1 MYFELLKEW
10 CDALLKLQIK
20 DIRRKEIYGGVM
32 CPSCARIHGRCGD
45 AIYPLMLVASRT
57 GDSKYIEA
65 AKLLFNWTEN
75 MIRPDGSYNN
85 DTNSDWKGITV
96 FATIQLGE
104 ALKYHGDLL
113 DPETKALWSKR
124 FQISA
129 DYLYDN
135 IEKLG
140 GNINYPVTCAAA
152 MALAC
157 KLLHQEKY
165 ARKARKLAREA
176 LQYFT
181 EDGLLYGEGKP
192 HDGITPKGCRPVDL
206 GYNVE
211 ESLPGLVTY
220 ALYMEDQE
228 VLDIVTKSMETHL
241 LFMLPD
247 GAWDNSWGTRNNKW
261 SYWGSRTSDGCQAGY
276 GLLADKNPLFAEA
289 VYRNTLLL
297 KECTHDGLL
306 HGGLMFHSAQE
317 PPCVHHTFC
326 HAKAIAIMLEHGI
339 EPGPSTTLPRET
351 AQGVKH
357 FPSVHVS
364 LAAKA
369 DWRMTVSDYDFEY
382 SEEGHATGGA
392 ITLLWNKSCGPVL
405 AGTMSRYYLVEPNN
419 MQLPQHTKD
428 ICLTPRIEACVEEED
443 LIKYYRSINDKGAVV
458 DYQEGDRISFHAR
471 GKLVDGKQQGD
482 QLYDL
487 RYEVSASEVVIAGST
502 NAKNARFYL
511 PVISPSGNAVEPG
524 GGNSYSIQTARGSL
538 ILEAGSQLKIRDGF
552 DKKLP
557 LGQEE
562 AVTKDITRVFSPVSG
577 FEAVPFY
584 IELEAGTE
592 FWVKLKIEEGK

>member
-10 CDALLKLQIK
+10 CDALLELQVK
-20 DIRRKEIYGGVM
+20 DIRRKEIYGGIL

-45 AIYPLMLVASRT
+45 AIYPLMYVASRT
-57 GDSKYIEA
+57 GDSKYVEA
-65 AKLLFNWTEN
+65 AKLLFHWTEN
-75 MIRPDGSYNN
+75 MICPDGSYNN

-96 FATIQLGE
+96 FAAIQLGE
-104 ALKYHGDLL
+104 ALKYHSDLL
-113 DPETKALWSKR
+113 DTKTKALWTRR

-129 DYLYDN
+129 EYLHDN
-135 IEKLG
+135 IEKIG
-140 GNINYPVTCAAA
+140 GNINYPITCAAA
-152 MALAC
+152 MAIAY

-165 ARKARKLAREA
+165 ARKAEQLAGEA
-176 LQYFT
+176 LRHFT
-181 EDGLLYGEGKP
+181 EDGLLFGEGKP
-192 HDGITPKGCRPVDL
+192 QDGITKKGCRPVDL

-241 LFMLPD
+241 EFMLPD
-247 GAWDNSWGTRNNKW
+247 GGWDNSWGTRNNKW

-297 KECTHDGLL
+297 KQCTHDGLL
-306 HGGLMFHSAQE
+306 HGGLMYHSAQE

-339 EPGPSTTLPRET
+339 EPGPGTALPRET

-364 LAAKA
+364 LAAKG

-392 ITLLWNKSCGPVL
+392 ITMLWSKACGPVL
-405 AGTMSRYYLVEPNN
+405 AGTMGKYYLVESNN
-419 MQLPQHTKD
+419 MQLPQYTRD
-428 ICLTPRIEACVEEED
+428 ICLTPRIEVCHEE
-443 LIKYYRSINDKGAVV
+443 KYFRNINDKTAHVE
-458 DYQEGDRISFHAR
+458 YQEGDKIIFRTKGRLA
-471 GKLVDGKQQGD
+471 DGRQQGD
-482 QLYDL
+482 AHFDL
-487 RYEVSASEVVIAGST
+487 CYEISDSEVVIKGST
-502 NAKNARFYL
+502 DAEHASFCL
-511 PVISPSGNAVEPG
+511 PVISPSGNTVEPG
-524 GGNSYSIQTARGSL
+524 QGNSYRIETMKGTL
-538 ILEAGSQLKIRDGF
+538 ILEAGCPLNIKGGF

-557 LGQEE
+557 LDREKPAGEE
-562 AVTKDITRVFSPVSG
+562 IARVFNPVSG

-584 IELEAGTE
+584 IDLTAGTQ
-592 FWVKLKIEEGK
+592 FWIKLEVNPAN